1 MFLTAEEI
9 AELTGRKLHKSQR
22 TVLNHLGI
30 EHKVRPD
37 GSLVVLRSHV
47 EKSLGG
53 DVGSAK
59 LKSPEPNW
67 AAI

>member
-1 MFLTAEEI
+1 MFLTPEEI
-9 AELTGRKLHKSQR
+9 SALTNRKARKCQR
-22 TVLNHLGI
+22 AVLNHMGI

-53 DVGSAK
+53 NSASDR
-59 LKSPEPNW
+59 LITIEPNW
-67 AAI
+67 SAI

>member
-1 MFLTAEEI
+1 MFLTPEEI
-9 AELTGRKLHKSQR
+9 IELTGRKTHPSQR
-22 TVLNHLGI
+22 NVLNHLGI
-30 EHKVRPD
+30 DHKTRPD

-53 DVGSAK
+53 ESSSAK

-67 AAI
+67 SAI

>member
-1 MFLTAEEI
+1 MFLTRAEI
-9 AELTGRKLHKSQR
+9 AELTGRKLSKSQR

-53 DVGSAK
+53 DLGGDK
-59 LKSPEPNW
+59 LKRPEPNW
-67 AAI
+67 SAI

>member
-1 MFLTAEEI
+1 MFLTTEQI
-9 AELTGRKLHKSQR
+9 TELTGRKTHKSQR
-22 TVLNHLGI
+22 AVLNHLGI

-53 DVGSAK
+53 NSDSVK
-59 LKSPEPNW
+59 LKAPEPNW
-67 AAI
+67 SAI

>member
-1 MFLTAEEI
+1 MFLTPDEI
-9 AELTGRKLHKSQR
+9 AELTGRKLHKAQR

-30 EHKVRPD
+30 QHMVRPD

-47 EKSLGG
+47 EKSLGEESS
-53 DVGSAK
+53 SAK
-59 LKSPEPNW
+59 LPEPNW